1 MSKPSKG
8 KWIKGQ
14 SGNASG
20 RPRGTGEVA
29 RLRQAI
35 ADRLPLIVEKL
46 IQSALAGDT
55 QASRLL
61 IERCIPALRPTDAA
75 TGFDLPQG
83 NSMLRAN
90 AIFAQ
95 MASGSLS
102 IADGTTMITALGNTA
117 KLEEISLLAERI
129 EKLERSAA

>member
-1 MSKPSKG
+1 MSNASKG
-8 KWIKGQ
+8 KWIRGI
-14 SGNASG
+14 SGNARG
-20 RPRGTGEVA
+20 RPRGTGQVA
-29 RLRQAI
+29 QLRQAI
-35 ADRLPLIVEKL
+35 ADRLPSIVEKL
-46 IQSALAGDT
+46 IESALAGDT

-61 IERCIPALRPTDAA
+61 IERCIPALRPTDAP

-102 IADGTTMITALGNTA
+102 IADGATMINALHNTA
-117 KLEEISLLAERI
+117 KLEEIALLAERI
-129 EKLERSAA
+129 ATLERSAA

>member
-1 MSKPSKG
+1 VSNASKG

-20 RPRGTGEVA
+20 RPRGTGQIA
-29 RLRQAI
+29 QLRQQI

-46 IQSALAGDT
+46 IESALAGDT

-61 IERCIPALRPTDAA
+61 IERCIPALRPTDAP

-83 NSMLRAN
+83 NSMLRAD

-95 MASGSLS
+95 MASGKLS
-102 IADGTTMITALGNTA
+102 IADGATMINALHNTA
-117 KLEEISLLAERI
+117 KLEEIALLAERL
-129 EKLERSAA
+129 EKLEHSAA

>member
-1 MSKPSKG
+1 
-8 KWIKGQ
+8 
-14 SGNASG
+14 
-20 RPRGTGEVA
+20 V
-29 RLRQAI
+29 
-35 ADRLPLIVEKL
+35 PLIVEKL
-46 IQSALAGDT
+46 IESALAGDT

-61 IERCIPALRPTDAA
+61 IERCIPALRPTDAP

-95 MASGSLS
+95 MACGRLS
-102 IADGTTMITALGNTA
+102 IADGAAMINALHNTA
-117 KLEEISLLAERI
+117 KLEEFALLAERV

>member
-1 MSKPSKG
+1 VSNPSKG

-20 RPRGTGEVA
+20 RPRGTGQIA
-29 RLRQAI
+29 QLRQAI
-35 ADRLPLIVEKL
+35 ADRLPSIVERL

-61 IERCIPALRPTDAA
+61 IERCIPALRPTDAP

-102 IADGTTMITALGNTA
+102 IADGATMINALHNTA
-117 KLEEISLLAERI
+117 KLEEIALLAERL
-129 EKLERSAA
+129 EKLERSAV

>member
-1 MSKPSKG
+1 MSNASKG
-8 KWIKGQ
+8 KWIKGE
-14 SGNASG
+14 SGNPSG
-20 RPRGTGEVA
+20 RPRGSGQIA
-29 RLRQAI
+29 QLRQAI
-35 ADRLPLIVEKL
+35 ADRLPSIVERL

-61 IERCIPALRPTDAA
+61 IERCIPALRPTDAP

-83 NSMLRAN
+83 NSMLRAD

-95 MASGSLS
+95 MASGKLS
-102 IADGTTMITALGNTA
+102 IADGATMINALHNTA
-117 KLEEISLLAERI
+117 KLEEIALLAERL

>member
-1 MSKPSKG
+1 MSNASKG

-20 RPRGTGEVA
+20 RPRGTGQIA
-29 RLRQAI
+29 QLRQQI
-35 ADRLPLIVEKL
+35 ADRVPLIVEKL
-46 IQSALAGDT
+46 IESALAGDT

-61 IERCIPALRPTDAA
+61 IERCIPALRPTDAP

-95 MASGSLS
+95 MACGRLS
-102 IADGTTMITALGNTA
+102 IADGAAMINALHNTA
-117 KLEEISLLAERI
+117 KLEEFALLAERV

>member
-1 MSKPSKG
+1 VSKPSTG
-8 KWIKGQ
+8 QWVKGQ
-14 SGNASG
+14 SGNQKG
-20 RPRGTGEVA
+20 RPKGSGQIAE
-29 RLRQAI
+29 LRQAI
-35 ADRLPLIVEKL
+35 ADRLPSIVEKL
-46 IQSALAGDT
+46 IESALAGDT

-61 IERCIPALRPTDAA
+61 IERCIPALRPTDAP

-102 IADGTTMITALGNTA
+102 IADGVMMVNALQNTA
-117 KLEEISLLAERI
+117 KLEEIALLAERI
-129 EKLERSAA
+129 EALEHSSA

>member
-20 RPRGTGEVA
+20 RPRGTGQIA
-29 RLRQAI
+29 QLRQAI
-35 ADRLPLIVEKL
+35 ADRLPSIVEKL
-46 IQSALAGDT
+46 IESALAGDT

-61 IERCIPALRPTDAA
+61 IERCIPALRPTDAP
-75 TGFDLPQG
+75 TGFDPPQG

-102 IADGTTMITALGNTA
+102 IADGATMINALHNTA
-117 KLEEISLLAERI
+117 KLEEIALLAERL
-129 EKLERSAA
+129 EKLERSAV

>member
-20 RPRGTGEVA
+20 RPRGTGQIA
-29 RLRQAI
+29 QLRQAI

-46 IQSALAGDT
+46 VESALAGDT

-61 IERCIPALRPTDAA
+61 IERCIPALRPTDAP
-75 TGFDLPQG
+75 TGFDLPKG
-83 NSMLRAN
+83 NSMLQAN

-95 MASGSLS
+95 MASGNLS
-102 IADGTTMITALGNTA
+102 ITDGVMVVNALHNTA
-117 KLEEISLLAERI
+117 KLEEIALLAERV
-129 EKLERSAA
+129 EALERSSA

>member
-1 MSKPSKG
+1 MAKPG
-8 KWIKGQ
+8 KWVKGI
-14 SGNASG
+14 SGNARG
-20 RPRGTGEVA
+20 RPRGSGQIA
-29 RLRQAI
+29 QLRQAI
-35 ADRLPLIVEKL
+35 ADRLPSIVERL

-61 IERCIPALRPTDAA
+61 IERCIPALRPTDAP

-95 MASGSLS
+95 MACGRLS
-102 IADGTTMITALGNTA
+102 IADGAAMINALHNTA
-117 KLEEISLLAERI
+117 KLEEIALLAERI
-129 EKLERSAA
+129 ATLERSAA